1 MTQPDTRQRI
11 VASARDLIYG
21 RSYASVGV
29 AEICQHADV
38 KKGSFYHFFPSK
50 QDLSLAVIDDL
61 RATLEARVLI
71 PAFARDLPPLQRL
84 EHFIEALY
92 EFQCT
97 AARPT
102 EQVLGCPFG
111 NLTLELATSDEVVR
125 GKLVTVFATI
135 ESYIAQA
142 LHDAQAAGELV
153 EVDVAATASAML
165 AYVEG
170 ILLLAKTA
178 NDPALIRRL
187 GAALAAIRISPAPA
201 NA

>member
-1 MTQPDTRQRI
+1 
-11 VASARDLIYG
+11 
-21 RSYASVGV
+21 VGV